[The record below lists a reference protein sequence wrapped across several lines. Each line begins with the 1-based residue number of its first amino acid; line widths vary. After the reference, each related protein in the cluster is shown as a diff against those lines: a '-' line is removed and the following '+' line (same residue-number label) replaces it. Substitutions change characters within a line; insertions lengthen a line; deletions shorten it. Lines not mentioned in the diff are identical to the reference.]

1 MTQIDP
7 TKVATTITALKRK
20 PVVSSACI
28 GCGACVAIS
37 GDVFEINEDGYS
49 IVKDLP
55 DYEGKDVDDSISACP
70 VNAIRW
76 TK

>member
-7 TKVATTITALKRK
+7 SKVAEVVAALKK

-37 GDVFEINEDGYS
+37 GDVFELNDDGYS
-49 IVKDLP
+49 TVIALP
-55 DYEGKDVDDSISACP
+55 NYEGKDVDDSITACP
-70 VNAIRW
+70 VSAISW
-76 TK
+76 VK